1 MAKRQ
6 KGLKLINTGAKTG
19 GQERE
24 EDLQSTLTAAG
35 TEVGEQEKKV
45 LSRLVKKR
53 EDFGQ
58 QGKGKAVGKKLL
70 INKLNYTNFQ
80 DKAILINLRH
90 AKYGRRIILHA
101 KPQPCSGDRLDCLWA
116 ETDGIKQKLK
126 SYKFES
132 LFIPDGQKLIVAE
145 PELID
150 INKRGISL
158 NLPDT
163 CYEISSRKRIRH
175 ACQGITV
182 QFIQDSMIFS
192 GSLLDFSAISFHI
205 ELKSSPPQTFQW
217 INPESTVNIIL
228 SDKQEALYSGECR
241 IIRQT
246 WGQKTRQFVLE
257 PLDIKIQR
265 YSRKEFRSTRQ
276 TVTPAPNIIFK
287 HPFTQKV
294 TNLKIVDLS
303 GSGFSVKEDEN
314 NAVLLPGMILPEP
327 ELSFANSFNVRCK
340 AQVVYRKAIDDKRG
354 GNWVKYG
361 LALLDM
367 DIQHHINL
375 VALLH
380 QVDDPNSYVC
390 SQVDL
395 DALWD
400 FFFETGFI
408 YPDKYE
414 FIQRNKAQIKKTYE
428 KLYTRKPNIARHFIY
443 QDKGQIFGH
452 MAMVRF
458 YENTWMIHHH
468 AARKSALNRA
478 GLVVLN
484 QIGNFTYDS
493 HRLYSLHMD
502 FLICYYRPEN
512 KFPARVFGGAAKN
525 INDPKG
531 CTLDS
536 FVYFHLPK
544 DIENELSLLEP
555 WEITKTQPEDL
566 FELESFYASESGGLM
581 LNALDLEPDMAD
593 NDELAKEYKKLG
605 FTMERLL
612 FSLKKKGRVKAI
624 IIVNISDIGLN
635 LSSLTNSVKVIVM
648 DSDDLPKEI
657 LYRVLSLIHKQTGQ
671 DNMPILLYPI
681 SYADNQLIPYE
692 KVYNLW
698 ILNTQY
704 SDNYFRYTKRLLRFV

>member
-1 MAKRQ
+1 MEKKQ
-6 KGLKLINTGAKTG
+6 NGLKLIKTNTEAGS
-19 GQERE
+19 QEIG
-24 EDLQSTLTAAG
+24 EDLQSTAIG
-35 TEVGEQEKKV
+35 TEVGEQEKKA
-45 LSRLVKKR
+45 LSPPAKQRDDLR
-53 EDFGQ
+53 Q
-58 QGKGKAVGKKLL
+58 QEKGKAVSKTLL

-80 DKAILINLRH
+80 DKTILINLRH
-90 AKYGRRIILHA
+90 AKYDRTIILHA

-116 ETDGIKQKLK
+116 ETGGIQQKLK

-132 LFIPDGQKLIVAE
+132 FFIPDGQKLILVE

-150 INKRGISL
+150 ISDRGISL

-163 CYEISSRKRIRH
+163 CYEVSSRKRIRH
-175 ACQGITV
+175 ACQGIAV
-182 QFIQDSMIFS
+182 QLIQDSIIFS
-192 GSLLDFSAISFHI
+192 GSLLDFSAVSLHI

-217 INPESTVNIIL
+217 INPESTANIIL
-228 SDKQEALYSGECR
+228 SDKQEALYTGECR

-246 WGQKTRQFVLE
+246 WGQKTRKFVLE
-257 PLDIKIQR
+257 PLEHAIQR
-265 YSRKEFRSTRQ
+265 YKSKEYRSTRQ
-276 TVTPAPNIIFK
+276 EVTPAPDIIFK
-287 HPFTQKV
+287 HPFTQKI
-294 TNLKIVDLS
+294 TTLKVVDLS

-314 NAVLLPGMILPEP
+314 NAVLLPGMILPFL
-327 ELSFANSFNVRCK
+327 ELSFANGFKVRCK
-340 AQVVYRKAIDDKRG
+340 AQVVYRKAIDDERG
-354 GNWVKYG
+354 DSLVKCG

-367 DIQHHINL
+367 DIQHHVNL

-380 QVDDPNSYVC
+380 QADDPNSYVC

-414 FIQRNKAQIKKTYE
+414 FIQRNKEQIKETYE

-458 YENTWMIHHH
+458 YENTWLIHHH

-512 KFPARVFGGAAKN
+512 KFPDRVFGGAVRNIKN
-525 INDPKG
+525 RKGCSVDTFAYFHYRKKNHDKSEIPGYWELSEIND
-531 CTLDS
+531 
-536 FVYFHLPK
+536 
-544 DIENELSLLEP
+544 
-555 WEITKTQPEDL
+555 EDL
-566 FELESFYASESGGLM
+566 IELENYYEHESGGLM
-581 LNALDLEPDMAD
+581 LNALNLEPGKSGH
-593 NDELAKEYKKLG
+593 DELSKEFRKLG
-605 FTMERLL
+605 FKREKFL
-612 FSLKKKGRVKAI
+612 FSLRKNDVLKAV

-635 LSSLTNSVKVIVM
+635 LSDLTNSIKVIVL
-648 DSDDLPKEI
+648 DSDELSKDTLYYALSTVSAKMDQNEI
-657 LYRVLSLIHKQTGQ
+657 PVLLFPVT
-671 DNMPILLYPI
+671 
-681 SYADNQLIPYE
+681 YADSVSMPYE